1 MQPKAL
7 KVEHAM
13 TNDPYNL
20 DRFVTAQN
28 REGIYETA
36 LRELRNGRKESDF
49 MWFVFPQMRGLG
61 TGETALHYGIGS
73 WDEAAA
79 YLEHDVLGQRLRRCA
94 EVVARSPV
102 KDPNLY
108 MGKEIDV
115 LKLKSS
121 MTLFDAVSDDSRVFA
136 EVLRN
141 YFHGGR
147 DLKTLELLKLTEAA
161 SAAEPSA
168 APPRQRTFW
177 RRILGRG

>member
-1 MQPKAL
+1 M
-7 KVEHAM
+7 ED
-13 TNDPYNL
+13 DPFDL
-20 DRFVTAQN
+20 DRFVAAQN

-36 LRELRNGRKESDF
+36 LRELRNGRKKSGF

-79 YLEHDVLGQRLRRCA
+79 YLEHDVLGPRLRRCA
-94 EVVARSPV
+94 ELVARSPV
-102 KDPNLY
+102 RDPNLL

-121 MTLFDAVSDDSRVFA
+121 MTLFDAVADDSRVFA
-136 EVLRN
+136 EVLRG

-147 DLKTLELLKLTEAA
+147 DLKTLELLKPTEVA
-161 SAAEPSA
+161 SAAEPAS
-168 APPRQRTFW
+168 APPRLRSFW
-177 RRILGRG
+177 RRILDRG

>member
-13 TNDPYNL
+13 TDDPYNL
-20 DRFVTAQN
+20 DRFVAAQN

-36 LRELRNGRKESDF
+36 LRELRKGRKESDF

-61 TGETALHYGIGS
+61 TSETALHYGIGS

-79 YLEHDVLGQRLRRCA
+79 YLEHDVLGPRLRRCT
-94 EVVARSPV
+94 ELVAHSPV
-102 KDPNLY
+102 RDPNFL

-121 MTLFDAVSDDSRVFA
+121 MTLFA
-136 EVLRN
+136 EVADDASVFVEALRR

-147 DLKTLELLKLTEAA
+147 DLKTLELLKPT
-161 SAAEPSA
+161 A
-168 APPRQRTFW
+168 APTPTDTTSSPPRPRTFW
-177 RRILGRG
+177 SRIVRGR